1 MIICIIIIIITIIY
15 IIIVIIIIIVVIF
28 IFIITIIIIIIII
41 IKVLQAGQCM
51 VCGRPSL
58 ERLLPRTVMI
68 HGSLTT
74 TLSNQSDLSWTRT
87 GRIMR

>member
-1 MIICIIIIIITIIY
+1 MIICIIIIIITII
-15 IIIVIIIIIVVIF
+15 IIIIVVII
-28 IFIITIIIIIIII
+28 IFIIIIIIIII

-51 VCGRPSL
+51 VYGRPSL
-58 ERLLPRTVMI
+58 ERLLPRIVMI

-74 TLSNQSDLSWTRT
+74 TLSNQSDLSWTYT